1 VPGAAD
7 SAGAGELGG
16 GAGTDIRAQL
26 AAMPPLDPA
35 TLRRDV
41 ERLAALGPRFAGT
54 EGEERGR
61 AFVREVLAATLPGAV
76 HEEPFDHLAYR
87 PEGASCQVL
96 GSDLALPCAGLQ
108 STAAGVVEAEAIY
121 VGAGDDAT
129 IEMLERG
136 TDGRGEGPAIGGPM
150 RQGGGVGED
159 VAAPNRPGGRA
170 RDGGTGAPAGGGGAA
185 TGASGCGRGAGGP
198 AAEPGRHGAA
208 LAGRIA
214 VVRSGVPMTVVPA
227 LVECGVA
234 GVVVIGGAPDGLVQ
248 HFTAAFYPPPLTP
261 PWEGRVLSVP
271 GVTVE
276 AEAGERLLALL
287 SAGPT
292 RLRLEHGA
300 AYETATS
307 ANLVAEI
314 PGTDPDAAHV
324 VVGAHYDTQLE
335 SPGAADN
342 ATGLAAL
349 LGIARAWAGLQPL
362 RTIELVAFGVE
373 EPAAWGASHFV
384 ARRDPESIAAMVNLD
399 ALGPPIDATRTI
411 VADANMAPLAA
422 ESAAATGWEVE
433 QQLDARDF
441 PYADHAPFIAA
452 SIPAAWIWRYPPPHP
467 YYHSSGD
474 TPRWVNFTRL
484 AEDAAAS
491 AFTAFRL
498 ATTPAVDLR

>member
-7 SAGAGELGG
+7 SAGAGDLGG
-16 GAGTDIRAQL
+16 RAETEVAAQL
-26 AAMPPLDPA
+26 AAMPPLDA
-35 TLRRDV
+35 AALRRDV

-54 EGEERGR
+54 AGEERGR
-61 AFVREVLAATLPGAV
+61 AFVREVLTAALPGAV
-76 HEEPFDHLAYR
+76 QEEEFDHLAYR
-87 PEGASCQVL
+87 PGDSTCQIL
-96 GSDLALPCAGLQ
+96 GSDLALPCVGLQ
-108 STAAGVVEAEAIY
+108 STAAGSVEAEAIY

-136 TDGRGEGPAIGGPM
+136 SGASTDGSVTDDPGRSGNRTAETDTRGDDADGSATG
-150 RQGGGVGED
+150 QS
-159 VAAPNRPGGRA
+159 GR
-170 RDGGTGAPAGGGGAA
+170 RDGP
-185 TGASGCGRGAGGP
+185 
-198 AAEPGRHGAA
+198 

-214 VVRSGVPMTVVPA
+214 IVRSGVPMTVVPG
-227 LVECGVA
+227 LVERGVA
-234 GVVVIGGAPDGLVQ
+234 GVVVIGGVPDGLVQ

-261 PWEGRVLSVP
+261 PWEGRVLPVP

-276 AEAGERLLALL
+276 AEAGERLLALI
-287 SAGPT
+287 SAGPV
-292 RLRLEHGA
+292 RLRLEHRA

-307 ANLVAEI
+307 ANVVAEI
-314 PGTDPDAAHV
+314 PGTDPDAARV

-349 LGIARAWAGLQPL
+349 LGIARAWADLRPL

-384 ARRDPESIAAMVNLD
+384 ARRDPKTIAAMVNLD
-399 ALGPPIDATRTI
+399 ALGPPVDATRTI
-411 VADANMAPLAA
+411 VADPRLATFVA
-422 ESAAATGWEVE
+422 ESTAATGWEVE

-441 PYADHAPFIAA
+441 PYADHAPFIGAG
-452 SIPAAWIWRYPPPHP
+452 IPAAWIWRYPPPHP

-474 TPRWVNFTRL
+474 TLRWVNFTRL

-498 ATTPAVDLR
+498 ATTLDLPA

>member
-7 SAGAGELGG
+7 SAGAGDLGG
-16 GAGTDIRAQL
+16 RGKSGPVAGIDRAAEADAPSAAGDV
-26 AAMPPLDPA
+26 AAMPPLDA
-35 TLRRDV
+35 AAMRRDV

-54 EGEERGR
+54 EGEARGR
-61 AFVREVLAATLPGAV
+61 ELIRAELAAALPGAV

-87 PEGASCQVL
+87 PGGATCQVL
-96 GSDLALPCAGLQ
+96 GSNLDLVCAGLQ
-108 STAAGVVEAEAIY
+108 STAVGVVEAEAIY
-121 VGAGDDAT
+121 VGAGDEAT
-129 IEMLERG
+129 IEMLEQSG
-136 TDGRGEGPAIGGPM
+136 GASTDGSAVGGSGASEAGVADDSSGTGGPGP
-150 RQGGGVGED
+150 RG
-159 VAAPNRPGGRA
+159 A
-170 RDGGTGAPAGGGGAA
+170 DGSA
-185 TGASGCGRGAGGP
+185 TGHSGQRDSP
-198 AAEPGRHGAA
+198 VT
-208 LAGRIA
+208 GRIA
-214 VVRSGVPMTVVPA
+214 VVRSGVPMTVVPG
-227 LVECGVA
+227 LVERGVA

-248 HFTAAFYPPPLTP
+248 HFTAAFYPPPLAP
-261 PWEGRVLSVP
+261 PWEGRVLPVP

-276 AEAGERLLALL
+276 AEAGEGLLALL

-292 RLRLEHGA
+292 RLRLEHRA

-307 ANLVAEI
+307 ANVVAEI
-314 PGTDPDAAHV
+314 PGTDPDAARV

-349 LGIARAWAGLQPL
+349 LGIARAWAGLRPL
-362 RTIELVAFGVE
+362 RTTELVAFGVE
-373 EPAAWGASHFV
+373 EPAAWGASNFV

-399 ALGPPIDATRTI
+399 ALGPPIDATRNI
-411 VADANMAPLAA
+411 VADPRLATIAA

-441 PYADHAPFIAA
+441 PFADHAPFIAA
-452 SIPAAWIWRYPPPHP
+452 GIPAAWIWRYPPPHP

-484 AEDAAAS
+484 AEDATAS

-498 ATTPAVDLR
+498 ATEHPA

>member
-1 VPGAAD
+1 
-7 SAGAGELGG
+7 
-16 GAGTDIRAQL
+16 
-26 AAMPPLDPA
+26 
-35 TLRRDV
+35 
-41 ERLAALGPRFAGT
+41 
-54 EGEERGR
+54 
-61 AFVREVLAATLPGAV
+61 VLAAALPGAV

-87 PEGASCQVL
+87 PGAASFQVL
-96 GSDLALPCAGLQ
+96 GSDLELPGAGLQ
-108 STAAGVVEAEAIY
+108 STAAGAIEAEAIY

-136 TDGRGEGPAIGGPM
+136 SGARTDGSVNDDSGRGG
-150 RQGGGVGED
+150 
-159 VAAPNRPGGRA
+159 NRTAETDARSDGADGSATGQLGR
-170 RDGGTGAPAGGGGAA
+170 RDG
-185 TGASGCGRGAGGP
+185 
-198 AAEPGRHGAA
+198 A
-208 LAGRIA
+208 LTGRIA
-214 VVRSGVPMTVVPA
+214 VVRSGVPMTVVPG
-227 LVECGVA
+227 LVERGVA

-248 HFTAAFYPPPLTP
+248 HFTAAFFPPPLAP
-261 PWEGRVLSVP
+261 PWEGRVLPVP

-287 SAGPT
+287 STGPT
-292 RLRLEHGA
+292 RLRLEHRA

-307 ANLVAEI
+307 ANVVAEI
-314 PGTDPDAAHV
+314 PGTDPDAARI

-349 LGIARAWAGLQPL
+349 LGMARAWAGLRPL
-362 RTIELVAFGVE
+362 RTIELVAFGCE

-411 VADANMAPLAA
+411 VADPRLTTFAA
-422 ESAAATGWEVE
+422 ESTAATGWEVE

-452 SIPAAWIWRYPPPHP
+452 GIPAAWIWRYPPPHP
-467 YYHSSGD
+467 NYHSSGD
-474 TPRWVNFTRL
+474 TLRWVNFTRL
-484 AEDAAAS
+484 AEDATAS

-498 ATTPAVDLR
+498 AITPAPTE

>member
-7 SAGAGELGG
+7 SAGAGNVSGSAE
-16 GAGTDIRAQL
+16 ASIAEQL

-35 TLRRDV
+35 AMRRDV
-41 ERLAALGPRFAGT
+41 ERLATLGPRFAGT
-54 EGEERGR
+54 DGEERGR
-61 AFVREVLAATLPGAV
+61 AFVREVLTAALPGAV
-76 HEEPFDHLAYR
+76 HEEEFDHLAYR
-87 PEGASCQVL
+87 PGSATCQVL
-96 GSDLALPCAGLQ
+96 DSDLDLPCAGLQ
-108 STAAGVVEAEAIY
+108 STAAGSVEAEAIY
-121 VGAGDDAT
+121 VGAGDEAT
-129 IEMLERG
+129 LEMLS
-136 TDGRGEGPAIGGPM
+136 GRGEAI
-150 RQGGGVGED
+150 
-159 VAAPNRPGGRA
+159 
-170 RDGGTGAPAGGGGAA
+170 
-185 TGASGCGRGAGGP
+185 
-198 AAEPGRHGAA
+198 
-208 LAGRIA
+208 AGRVA
-214 VVRSGVPMTVVPA
+214 VVRSGVPMTVVPG
-227 LVECGVA
+227 LVERGVA
-234 GVVVIGGAPDGLVQ
+234 GIVVIGEAADGLVQ
-248 HFTAAFYPPPLTP
+248 HFTAAFYPPPLAP
-261 PWEGRVLSVP
+261 PWEGRVLAVP

-287 SAGPT
+287 STGPV
-292 RLRLEHGA
+292 RLRLEHRA

-307 ANLVAEI
+307 ANVVAEI
-314 PGTDPDAAHV
+314 PGTDPDAARI

-349 LGIARAWAGLQPL
+349 LGIARAWAGLRPL

-373 EPAAWGASHFV
+373 EPAAWGASNFV

-411 VADANMAPLAA
+411 VADPRLAPFAA
-422 ESAAATGWEVE
+422 ESTAATGWEVE

-441 PYADHAPFIAA
+441 PFADHAPFIAA
-452 SIPAAWIWRYPPPHP
+452 GIPAAWIWRYPPPHP

-498 ATTPAVDLR
+498 ATTPNLPA

>member
-1 VPGAAD
+1 MDVA
-7 SAGAGELGG
+7 
-16 GAGTDIRAQL
+16 AQL

-35 TLRRDV
+35 ALRRDV

-54 EGEERGR
+54 AGEERGR
-61 AFVREVLAATLPGAV
+61 AFVREVLAAALPGAV
-76 HEEPFDHLAYR
+76 HEEEFDHLAYR
-87 PEGASCQVL
+87 PGGATCQVL
-96 GSDLALPCAGLQ
+96 GSDLDLPCAGLQ

-121 VGAGDDAT
+121 VGSGDEAT
-129 IEMLERG
+129 IAMLE
-136 TDGRGEGPAIGGPM
+136 
-150 RQGGGVGED
+150 QGGD
-159 VAAPNRPGGRA
+159 A
-170 RDGGTGAPAGGGGAA
+170 GADD
-185 TGASGCGRGAGGP
+185 GASATGAGGP
-198 AAEPGRHGAA
+198 RAGI

-214 VVRSGVPMTVVPA
+214 VVRSGVPMTVVPG
-227 LVECGVA
+227 LVERGVA
-234 GVVVIGGAPDGLVQ
+234 GIVVIGGAPDGLVQ
-248 HFTAAFYPPPLTP
+248 HFTATFYPPPLAP
-261 PWEGRVLSVP
+261 PWEGRVLPVP

-287 SAGPT
+287 STGPVG
-292 RLRLEHGA
+292 LRLEHRA
-300 AYETATS
+300 TYETATS
-307 ANLVAEI
+307 ANVVAEI
-314 PGTDPDAAHV
+314 PGTEQGAARV

-349 LGIARAWAGLQPL
+349 LGIARAWTGLRPR
-362 RTIELVAFGVE
+362 RTIELVGFGVE

-384 ARRDPESIAAMVNLD
+384 AMRDPASIAAMINLD

-411 VADANMAPLAA
+411 VADPRLAPFAA
-422 ESAAATGWEVE
+422 ESTAATGWEVE

-452 SIPAAWIWRYPPPHP
+452 GIPAAWIWRYPPPHP

-498 ATTPAVDLR
+498 ATTDLLGGSPNE

>member
-1 VPGAAD
+1 MDLA
-7 SAGAGELGG
+7 
-16 GAGTDIRAQL
+16 AQL

-35 TLRRDV
+35 ALRRDV
-41 ERLAALGPRFAGT
+41 ERFAALGPRFAGT
-54 EGEERGR
+54 AGEERGR
-61 AFVREVLAATLPGAV
+61 ALVHGVLAAVLPGTV
-76 HEEPFDHLAYR
+76 REEEFDHLAYR

-96 GSDLALPCAGLQ
+96 GSDLDVPCAGLQ
-108 STAAGVVEAEAIY
+108 STAAGKIEAEAIY
-121 VGAGDDAT
+121 VGTGDEAT
-129 IEMLERG
+129 IEMLERCTG
-136 TDGRGEGPAIGGPM
+136 GSDNRPAIGRPS
-150 RQGGGVGED
+150 RQGGRVGEGR
-159 VAAPNRPGGRA
+159 VATNQPGELTGV
-170 RDGGTGAPAGGGGAA
+170 GGTGAA
-185 TGASGCGRGAGGP
+185 TGVCGPGGIAMSGSGYEPGADGP
-198 AAEPGRHGAA
+198 AAKRGRRGDA

-214 VVRSGVPMTVVPA
+214 IVRSGVPMTVVPG
-227 LVECGVA
+227 LVERGVA
-234 GVVVIGGAPDGLVQ
+234 GIVVIGGAPNGLVQ
-248 HFTAAFYPPPLTP
+248 HFTAAFYPPPLAP
-261 PWEGRVLSVP
+261 PWEGRVLGVP

-292 RLRLEHGA
+292 RLRLEHRAG
-300 AYETATS
+300 YETATS
-307 ANLVAEI
+307 ANVVAEI
-314 PGTDPDAAHV
+314 PGTEPDAARV

-349 LGIARAWAGLQPL
+349 LGIARAWAGLRPL

-373 EPAAWGASHFV
+373 EPAAWGASNFV

-411 VADANMAPLAA
+411 VADPRVAPFAA

-452 SIPAAWIWRYPPPHP
+452 GVPAAWIWRYPPPHP

-484 AEDAAAS
+484 AEDATAS

-498 ATTPAVDLR
+498 ATAPAVDLR

>member
-1 VPGAAD
+1 M
-7 SAGAGELGG
+7 
-16 GAGTDIRAQL
+16 DIAAQL
-26 AAMPPLDPA
+26 AAMPALDQA
-35 TLRRDV
+35 ALRRDV

-54 EGEERGR
+54 EGETRGR
-61 AFVREVLAATLPGAV
+61 ELIRAELAAALPGAV

-96 GSDLALPCAGLQ
+96 GSGLDLPCAGLQ
-108 STAAGVVEAEAIY
+108 STAAGAVEAEAIY
-121 VGAGDDAT
+121 VGAGDEAT
-129 IEMLERG
+129 IEALEHG
-136 TDGRGEGPAIGGPM
+136 TE
-150 RQGGGVGED
+150 
-159 VAAPNRPGGRA
+159 
-170 RDGGTGAPAGGGGAA
+170 AA
-185 TGASGCGRGAGGP
+185 TGGP
-198 AAEPGRHGAA
+198 WPSDHGTTANEPGRRIGTV
-208 LAGRIA
+208 AGRIA
-214 VVRSGVPMTVVPA
+214 IVGSGVPMTVVPG
-227 LVECGVA
+227 LVERGVA
-234 GVVVIGGAPDGLVQ
+234 GIVVIGGAPDGLVQ
-248 HFTAAFYPPPLTP
+248 HFTAAFYPPPLAP
-261 PWEGRVLSVP
+261 PWEGRVLPVP

-287 SAGPT
+287 STGPT
-292 RLRLEHGA
+292 RLRLEHRA
-300 AYETATS
+300 AYEAATS
-307 ANLVAEI
+307 ANVVAEI
-314 PGTDPDAAHV
+314 PGTDPDAARV
-324 VVGAHYDTQLE
+324 IVGAHYDTQLE

-349 LGIARAWAGLQPL
+349 LGIARVWARLRPL

-411 VADANMAPLAA
+411 VADPRLTTFAA
-422 ESAAATGWEVE
+422 ESTAATGWQVE

-452 SIPAAWIWRYPPPHP
+452 GIPAAWIWRYPPPHP

-484 AEDAAAS
+484 AEDATAS

-498 ATTPAVDLR
+498 ATTSDLPA

>member
-1 VPGAAD
+1 VSVLGAAD
-7 SAGAGELGG
+7 SAGAGDLRRDAETAAGDGG
-16 GAGTDIRAQL
+16 IAT
-26 AAMPPLDPA
+26 MPPLDVEA
-35 TLRRDV
+35 MRRDV

-54 EGEERGR
+54 AGEERGR
-61 AFVREVLAATLPGAV
+61 ELVRAELAAALPGAV
-76 HEEPFDHLAYR
+76 REEEFDHLAYR
-87 PEGASCQVL
+87 PGNATCQVL
-96 GSDLALPCAGLQ
+96 GSALGLHCAGLQ

-121 VGAGDDAT
+121 VGAADKAA
-129 IEMLERG
+129 IEALECGSGAG
-136 TDGRGEGPAIGGPM
+136 TDGSGARGADGTAIGDPGRHAGDGNAEPGA
-150 RQGGGVGED
+150 RSAGLGGD
-159 VAAPNRPGGRA
+159 S
-170 RDGGTGAPAGGGGAA
+170 GATAGSGAGGG
-185 TGASGCGRGAGGP
+185 
-198 AAEPGRHGAA
+198 A

-214 VVRSGVPMTVVPA
+214 VVRSGVPMTVVPG
-227 LVECGVA
+227 LVERGVA
-234 GVVVIGGAPDGLVQ
+234 GVVVMGGAPDGLVQ
-248 HFTAAFYPPPLTP
+248 HFTAAFYPPPLAP
-261 PWEGRVLSVP
+261 PWEGRVLGVP

-292 RLRLEHGA
+292 RLRLEHRAG
-300 AYETATS
+300 YETATS
-307 ANLVAEI
+307 TNVVAEI
-314 PGTDPDAAHV
+314 PGTEPDAARV

-349 LGIARAWAGLQPL
+349 LAIARAWAGLRPR

-373 EPAAWGASHFV
+373 EPAAWGASNFV

-399 ALGPPIDATRTI
+399 ALGPSIDATRTI
-411 VADANMAPLAA
+411 VADPRLAPFAA

-452 SIPAAWIWRYPPPHP
+452 GIPAAWIWRYPPPHP

-484 AEDAAAS
+484 AEDASAS

-498 ATTPAVDLR
+498 ATAHAVDLR

>member
-1 VPGAAD
+1 MPGAAG
-7 SAGAGELGG
+7 SSGAGHLGG
-16 GAGTDIRAQL
+16 AERGLDAQL

-35 TLRRDV
+35 ALRRDV

-61 AFVREVLAATLPGAV
+61 AFVREVLAAALPGAV

-87 PEGASCQVL
+87 PERSSCQVL
-96 GSDLALPCAGLQ
+96 DSDFDLLCAGLQ

-121 VGAGDDAT
+121 VGAGDEAT
-129 IEMLERG
+129 IDALERRG
-136 TDGRGEGPAIGGPM
+136 GETAAGELGRRGLRSGQAAGDEPE
-150 RQGGGVGED
+150 RRGGGD
-159 VAAPNRPGGRA
+159 SS
-170 RDGGTGAPAGGGGAA
+170 A
-185 TGASGCGRGAGGP
+185 TGKPDVHGG
-198 AAEPGRHGAA
+198 A

-214 VVRSGVPMTVVPA
+214 VVRSGVPMTVVPG
-227 LVECGVA
+227 LVERGVA

-248 HFTAAFYPPPLTP
+248 HFTAAFYPPPLAP
-261 PWEGRVLSVP
+261 PWEGRVLPAP

-287 SAGPT
+287 STGPI
-292 RLRLEHGA
+292 RLRLEHRAG
-300 AYETATS
+300 YETATS
-307 ANLVAEI
+307 ANVVAEI
-314 PGTDPDAAHV
+314 PGTDPCAARV

-349 LGIARAWAGLQPL
+349 LGIARAWAGLRPH

-373 EPAAWGASHFV
+373 EPAAWGASNFV
-384 ARRDPESIAAMVNLD
+384 ARRDPASVAAMINLD

-411 VADANMAPLAA
+411 VADPGLTTFAA
-422 ESAAATGWEVE
+422 QSTAATGWEVE
-433 QQLDARDF
+433 QQVDARDF

-452 SIPAAWIWRYPPPHP
+452 GIPAAWIWRYPPPHP
-467 YYHSSGD
+467 YYHSCGD
-474 TPRWVNFTRL
+474 TLRWVNFTRL
-484 AEDAAAS
+484 AEDASAS

-498 ATTPAVDLR
+498 ATA